1 MLHYKLPYT
10 IALTGDQDKFST
22 TAGHNPVALGRL
34 TLLASTSKNNQ
45 SSGCQTGIFFIKQVL
60 LEIMKK

>member
-10 IALTGDQDKFST
+10 ITLKGDQDKFST
-22 TAGHNPVALGRL
+22 TVGHNPVSLGQL

-45 SSGCQTGIFFIKQVL
+45 LSGCQTGIFLKKQEL
-60 LEIMKK
+60 LKIMKK